1 MPQQPIAPNTLN
13 RMSEAPPVN
22 NRNGLLANPHHP
34 VLLHDY
40 RFREKATHF
49 DLEPILQL
57 TQQDLQAAAPPTV
70 LRPLGSFEEFFWLI
84 DQNRPLH
91 FALAAQVQ
99 GPTTVGRWRDALDL
113 VQRRHPLL

>member
-13 RMSEAPPVN
+13 RMSGAPPVDN
-22 NRNGLLANPHHP
+22 QNGLPANPRP
-34 VLLHDY
+34 PLSLHDY
-40 RFREKATHF
+40 RFVEKATHF
-49 DLEPILQL
+49 DLKPILQL
-57 TQQDLQAAAPPTV
+57 TQQELQAADTTTV